1 MPVSQVTFDFTVGAP
16 SGTSMVFSQSG
27 LSVTVSSA
35 LYYGN
40 SDDPDHI
47 AYEFSSPTLSTNELG
62 IGALNTYQDLDDG
75 FDAHGKYEMV
85 TFSFGQDVKIT
96 SIKLIPVGTS
106 YNPTGVDTQF
116 VIFDQG
122 LLIDQASKQFI
133 DSSDFINDVSVFGRY
148 LGFGAVN
155 QLDSFRVAAI
165 TVEIVAVDVITTVA
179 DSYGVKTS
187 DAPVTLDV
195 LANDSNVQVI
205 TSIDT
210 TSVLGSVTLAADG
223 RTLVYN
229 AGSAFD
235 YLAKDAQATETF
247 TYTALGTDGSSETQ
261 TVTVTVTG
269 NPNLVDGTAGRN
281 NLTGTGGRDI
291 IQGFAGN
298 DTIHGGMGND
308 DVYGGADR
316 DRVFG
321 DDGNDRVD
329 GGDGDDYVFGDAG
342 NDTVIGGAGN
352 DRLNGGD
359 GNDSLDGSV
368 GSDRLYGD
376 AGNDVL
382 VGGSSANIMDGGT
395 GVDTMTGGGG
405 NDSYYVDQSTD
416 VIIELALGGA
426 DLVRSTVSYTLS
438 DYIEN
443 IVLKGADAIDATGNS
458 LSNRL
463 VGNAASNVLVGLGG
477 NDRLD
482 GGVGDDR
489 LISGTGRDIVTGGAD
504 HDDFVFA
511 EFGTANY
518 DQVTDF
524 NAAFDTIQL
533 SATAFGLDVGA
544 LDATEFAFG
553 TKATN
558 ATQRIIYDQAHG
570 DLYYDADG
578 NGAGARQLIASLVD
592 GTVLTF
598 DDIFAF

>member
-1 MPVSQVTFDFTVGAP
+1 MPVSPITFDFTVGAP
-16 SGTSMVFSQSG
+16 SGTSMLFSQSG

-40 SDDPDHI
+40 SDDPDHV
-47 AYEFSSPTLSTNELG
+47 AYEFSTPTLSNNELG
-62 IGALNTYQDLDDG
+62 IGALNTYSDADEG

-85 TFSFGQDVKIT
+85 TFSFGQNVKVT

-106 YNPTGVDTQF
+106 YNPTGTDTQF

-122 LLIDQASKQFI
+122 LLIDQASRQFI
-133 DSSDFINDVSVFGRY
+133 DATDFINDIAVFGNY
-148 LGFGAVN
+148 IGFGAVN
-155 QLDSFRVAAI
+155 HLDSFRVASI
-165 TVEIVAVDVITTVA
+165 TVEILDTLVTDA
-179 DSYGVKTS
+179 DAYAVKTS

-195 LANDSNVQVI
+195 LSNDAGVQQI

-210 TSVLGSVTLAADG
+210 STVLGSVTLAADG
-223 RTLVYN
+223 LTLIYT

-235 YLAKDAQATETF
+235 YLAKGAQATETF
-247 TYTALGTDGSSETQ
+247 TYTVLGTDGSSETQ

-269 NPNLVDGTAGRN
+269 DPNLIDGTAGRN
-281 NLTGTGGRDI
+281 ALTGTAGRDI

-298 DTIHGGMGND
+298 DTIHGGGGND

-329 GGDGDDYVFGDAG
+329 GGDGDDYLFGDIG
-342 NDTVIGGAGN
+342 NDTLVGGNGN

-359 GNDSLDGSV
+359 GNDSLDGTL
-368 GSDRLYGD
+368 GADRLYGD

-382 VGGSSANIMDGGT
+382 VGGSSANTMDGGT

-405 NDSYYVDQSTD
+405 NDTYYVDQSTD
-416 VIIELALGGA
+416 VVIELALGGA

-443 IVLKGADAIDATGNS
+443 IILTGTDAINATGNI

-463 VGNAASNVLVGLGG
+463 VGNAAANELFGLGG

-482 GGVGDDR
+482 GGIGNDR
-489 LISGTGRDIVTGGAD
+489 LVGGTGRDILTGGSD
-504 HDDFVFA
+504 EDDFVFA
-511 EFGTANY
+511 EAGSANY
-518 DQVTDF
+518 DSVTDF

-578 NGAGARQLIASLVD
+578 NGAGARQLIVSLVD
-592 GTVLTF
+592 GTALTV